1 MLDPK
6 ILTIGFARR
15 FSTYKRGDLI
25 LRDLERVTRIFTNK
39 EYPVQIIFAGKAHP
53 RDEEG
58 KRLIQRVV
66 EWSNRPEVAHR
77 VAFIENYDAYVSRN
91 LVQGVDLWLNNPR
104 RPLEAS
110 GTSGQ
115 KVGFNGGLNLSV
127 LDGWWPEGY
136 NGRNGWA
143 IGQEIEGLD
152 PAAQDDLDASSLY
165 DVLEYEIIPM
175 FYDRDEKGIPRRWI
189 ARMKE
194 AIRTLN
200 PVFNTDRMV
209 AEYVLKMY
217 EPQPIETEVSRILSG
232 SAVVS

>member
-1 MLDPK
+1 
-6 ILTIGFARR
+6 
-15 FSTYKRGDLI
+15 
-25 LRDLERVTRIFTNK
+25 
-39 EYPVQIIFAGKAHP
+39 VQIIFAGKAHP
-53 RDEEG
+53 RDEGG

-66 EWSNRPEVAHR
+66 EWSNRPEVANR
-77 VAFIENYDAYVSRN
+77 VAFIENYDAYVARN
-91 LVQGVDLWLNNPR
+91 LVQGVDVWLNNPR

-115 KVGFNGGLNLSV
+115 KVGFSGGLNLSV

-152 PAAQDDLDASSLY
+152 PAAQDDLDANSLY
-165 DVLEYEIIPM
+165 DLLEYEVIPM

-209 AEYVLKMY
+209 AEYVLKIY
-217 EPQPIETEVSRILSG
+217 EPQPLEAEASRTLLG
-232 SAVVS
+232 SAAAG